1 MSRNEIIILVGALC
15 VSVAIWL
22 LTSFPWALLF
32 LGIFI
37 TLYGAATTVADS

>member
-22 LTSFPWALLF
+22 LTSFPWALFLF
-32 LGIFI
+32 GIYVFFHGI
-37 TLYGAATTVADS
+37 IKATND